1 MGTNDKGRLSQEEI
15 DRMVKEA
22 EKYKAEDDA
31 NKNRIEAKNALENYC
46 FSLKSSISGEE
57 TQNKM
62 SESDKSVLES
72 KIDDTI
78 KWLDENQ
85 NAEIDEYQEKQK
97 SLTEVATPILQ
108 SMAGSSGGS
117 SMPDMSGFSA
127 GGMPGGGPPGAAAAG
142 SPPSNDPAGGPTIE
156 EID

>member
-1 MGTNDKGRLSQEEI
+1 MGVS
-15 DRMVKEA
+15 EA

-57 TQNKM
+57 IQNKM
-62 SESDKSVLES
+62 SESDRSMLES

-97 SLTEVATPILQ
+97 SLTDVATPILQ
-108 SMAGSSGGS
+108 SMAGSGNDAGGP
-117 SMPDMSGFSA
+117 SMPDINGFSA
-127 GGMPGGGPPGAAAAG
+127 GGMPGGGSPGASAE
-142 SPPSNDPAGGPTIE
+142 SPQSNDLAGGPTIE
-156 EID
+156 EIY